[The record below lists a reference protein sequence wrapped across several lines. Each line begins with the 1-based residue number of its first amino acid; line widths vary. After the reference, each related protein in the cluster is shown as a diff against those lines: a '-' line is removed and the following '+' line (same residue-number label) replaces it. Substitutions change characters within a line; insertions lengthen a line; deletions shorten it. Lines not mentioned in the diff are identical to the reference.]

1 MLSPRS
7 DVLVGIY
14 AKVAA
19 MMLFAVMDALA
30 KWLGGAYPTLQLML
44 FRNVVSFLPLLVM
57 IWWAGGW
64 HSIRTRQPWLQ
75 AFRVLLGLGSLFT
88 FFWALPRMNFVEVYA
103 IAYAAPIMMTA
114 LSVPLL
120 GEHVGWRRWAAVAV
134 GFAGVL
140 VILDPWDGEF
150 GWVAL
155 AVAGATLCYALSMIC
170 IRRLARTDGDN
181 ATMFNFAI
189 VATALSGGLC
199 LADPETHWREPTGID
214 LAGLIGLGIIGGI
227 AQILVTRSLRLA
239 PPSVLAPFEY
249 TSIIFAFG
257 IGYLIFAE
265 SIPLSVLLGV
275 PLVIGSGLYILHRER
290 MRAREAIA

>member
-1 MLSPRS
+1 MQASRP

-30 KWLGGAYPTLQLML
+30 KWLGGAYPTMQLML
-44 FRNVVSFLPLLVM
+44 FRNVVSFLPLFVM

-64 HSIRTRQPWLQ
+64 HSVRTRQPGLQ
-75 AFRVLLGLGSLFT
+75 AIRVLLGLGSLFV

-120 GEHVGWRRWAAVAV
+120 GEQVGWRRWAAVAL

-140 VILDPWDGEF
+140 VILDPWGGEF
-150 GWVAL
+150 GWPSV
-155 AVAGATLCYALSMIC
+155 AVAGGTLCYALSMIC

-181 ATMFNFAI
+181 ATMFSFAV
-189 VATALSGGLC
+189 VATALSAGLC
-199 LADPETHWREPTGID
+199 LADPGTHWREPAGTD
-214 LAGLIGLGIIGGI
+214 LVALAGLGVIGGI

-249 TSIIFAFG
+249 TSIVFAFG
-257 IGYLIFAE
+257 IGYVVFAE
-265 SIPLSVLLGV
+265 TIPLSVLLGV

-290 MRAREAIA
+290 TRTRTALP